1 MISSTIGC
9 EEVVKMEVVELDFG
23 GTYEGEW
30 KDGMRNGIGTQIW
43 ANGNKYVGEWK
54 LNKISGK

>member
-43 ANGNKYVGEWK
+43 VNGNKYVGECG
-54 LNKISGK
+54 S